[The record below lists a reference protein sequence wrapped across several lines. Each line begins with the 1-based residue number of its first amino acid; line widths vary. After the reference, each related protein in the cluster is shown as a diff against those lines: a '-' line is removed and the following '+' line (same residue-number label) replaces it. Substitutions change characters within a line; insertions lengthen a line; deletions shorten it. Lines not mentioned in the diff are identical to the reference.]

1 MKTLFYTSIYSKLW
15 GTELGGRP
23 SRNLHYKYSLLSLL
37 KLEGDKYICFTSKEE
52 IDELKNWF
60 YNDNSVSPEKLE
72 FIEFN
77 LYETQYFE
85 DIKKLKNIEE
95 MKQMDR
101 CYEVQY
107 NKFFWLDIIPN
118 LEFYDRVFW
127 IDAGLSH
134 GGIFPEKYSYGKGFE
149 KHYSFSIINKSL
161 KEKLNQITE
170 NEILIL
176 SKNNTGRFYWSNT
189 IPHSY
194 YNQYD
199 NSEHIIGGMFGG
211 TVKNMLTFKTRFI
224 SLLKDLLQNETNLYF
239 EEHIMSCIY
248 QKYKSSFTT
257 LNFDDWYQRNDNS
270 EILENTIYFY
280 NMFELNK
287 VCICTSAIE
296 ISNSNRYIEKTKIL
310 IESYLKYTNFDIL
323 VLTNKINELAYIKNK
338 RIKLIDYNTNFDEK
352 IISDQRFNMHIKRYP
367 IKLAK
372 KLGYKIIYF
381 HDCDCYIVGWDNES
395 FETKCNED
403 FDVAF
408 VSHANPQL
416 GGLRANYKH
425 FQDKVDNEFGDLYYS
440 DLDNSPNPAE
450 TRVLFKNNEKLNKF
464 LYFWDLISKRNN
476 NYFTYHDGVYFGTSA
491 VYAAMKMIG
500 ITPADKFASFCRISH
515 MDKVLDYFGHYLPEP
530 SYISNNNISLFKQ
543 PTIQNSIDST
553 ITGNFLYKGI
563 AVQQNPKIIE
573 VFEEVLREVNPD
585 LIIEIGTGSGG
596 MTLILNDILEKI
608 NLTNTKIKS
617 FDIVAFKSN
626 PLLNNLNNVEFL
638 TLNIFQPCY
647 NDLLDNYV
655 NIINSYIIENNKV
668 IVLCDGSKNIKEFN
682 VLSKYIKS
690 GDIIMIHDYA
700 KDKQAFDNEIK
711 NQIWNWFEGS
721 EADILESCER
731 FSLQPFMSAK
741 LESVAWGSKT
751 KKES

>member
-15 GTELGGRP
+15 GTEFGGRP

-37 KLEGDKYICFTSKEE
+37 KLEGDKYICFTSSEE

-60 YNDNSVSPEKLE
+60 YNENSVSSEKLE

-77 LYETQYFE
+77 LHDTQYFE
-85 DIKKLKNIEE
+85 DIKKLKNTEE

-118 LEFYDRVFW
+118 LESYDRVFW

-134 GGIFPEKYSYGKGFE
+134 GGIFPEKYSYGQGFE
-149 KHYSFSIINKSL
+149 KHYNFSVFNKSL

-170 NEILIL
+170 NTILIL
-176 SKNNTGRFYWSNT
+176 SKNNTGKFYWSNT
-189 IPHSY
+189 IPHNY
-194 YNQYD
+194 YNTYD

-211 TVKNMLTFKTRFI
+211 TVKNMLIFKTRFI
-224 SLLKDLLQNETNLYF
+224 SLLKDLLQNEKSLYF
-239 EEHIMSCIY
+239 EEHIMSCVY
-248 QKYKSSFTT
+248 QKYKSFFTT
-257 LNFDDWYQRNDNS
+257 FNFDDWYQRENS
-270 EILENTIYFY
+270 TENTIYFY

-287 VCICTSAIE
+287 VCICTLAIE
-296 ISNSNRYIEKTKIL
+296 ISNNSRYIEKTKIL
-310 IESYLKYTNFDIL
+310 IESYLKYTDFDIL
-323 VLTNKINELAYIKNK
+323 VLTNKINELNYLKNK

-367 IKLAK
+367 IQLAK
-372 KLGYKIIYF
+372 KLGYEIIYF
-381 HDCDCYIVGWDNES
+381 HDCDCYIVGWDKES

-425 FQDKVDNEFGDLYYS
+425 FQDKIDNEFGDLYYL

-491 VYAAMKMIG
+491 VYAGMKMIG
-500 ITPADKFASFCRISH
+500 VTQADKFASFCRISH
-515 MDKVLDYFGHYLPEP
+515 MDRVLDYFGHYITETPYALNEN
-530 SYISNNNISLFKQ
+530 INLSNE
-543 PTIQNSIDST
+543 PTIQNSVDSI

-563 AVQQNPKIIE
+563 QVQQNPKIIE

-596 MTLILNDILEKI
+596 MTLILSDILEKI
-608 NLTNTKIKS
+608 NLPNTKIKS
-617 FDIVAFKSN
+617 FDIIPFKDN
-626 PLLNNLNNVEFL
+626 PLLSNLNNVEFL

-647 NDLLDNYV
+647 YDLLDEY
-655 NIINSYIIENNKV
+655 INTINTYIAENNRV

-682 VLSKYIKS
+682 VMAKYIKS

-700 KDKQAFDNEIK
+700 KNQEVFDSSIK
-711 NQIWNWFEGS
+711 NKIWNWFEVS
-721 EADILESCER
+721 ESDILESCEK
-731 FSLQPFMSAK
+731 FSLKPFMSDK

-751 KKES
+751 KNES